1 MGPPRAT
8 FHGFIVTQSEM
19 GLSSRRE
26 ADLDPPHLR
35 KKDPGKDDSPVFVPG
50 RKIEPD
56 LEGIRVAEGVA
67 LPLALEPGKP
77 LRVPSVQG
85 FPKGSVEVLQCLL
98 LGVDRAE
105 RQKAVLLARP
115 PQGQELGQVSVGQ
128 ERHPRVKPFR
138 LEIEGLV
145 PHEPDASRMAGENA
159 VLFGGRTKT
168 EFEGLPCFH
177 VIHHAWSYGQ
187 VNGT

>member
-1 MGPPRAT
+1 VAFLISPAICR
-8 FHGFIVTQSEM
+8 E
-19 GLSSRRE
+19 RRT
-26 ADLDPPHLR
+26 LTPPHLR

-85 FPKGSVEVLQCLL
+85 LPKGPVEVLQGLL
-98 LGVDRAE
+98 LGMDRAE

-115 PQGQELGQVSVGQ
+115 PQGQKLGQVSVGQ
-128 ERHPRVKPFR
+128 ERHPRFKPFR

-145 PHEPDASRMAGENA
+145 PHEPDASRMADEGA
-159 VLFGGRTKT
+159 FLLRSRTKT

-177 VIHHAWSYGQ
+177 VIHYAWSYGQ